1 MKQTMRHI
9 IATAIVAV
17 GMGFAVSCSDNPE
30 PAPPTP
36 TDHTQTENDNE
47 IPLLTVAPTE
57 YTGYENLRTDTM
69 PNAMMGGPINILVPV
84 FEIIQHTSDSAFVTT
99 QYDDEFFIEYEGKNY
114 AYGDI
119 LPISNRGR
127 ILHKIYLGVPG
138 PELDLDGI
146 SLGTFTSLGEEELGA
161 EAHLI
166 LHWPKKNLK
175 VFVRLYSKREDFD
188 LPAGW
193 HGRDRTEE
201 GGFSITAGMFVNGI
215 GTTCFAIHVMEDG
228 SVKLSR
234 VNKCYHTNHGV
245 FNK

>member
-1 MKQTMRHI
+1 MRHI

-57 YTGYENLRTDTM
+57 YTGYENLRT
-69 PNAMMGGPINILVPV
+69 
-84 FEIIQHTSDSAFVTT
+84 
-99 QYDDEFFIEYEGKNY
+99 
-114 AYGDI
+114 
-119 LPISNRGR
+119 
-127 ILHKIYLGVPG
+127 
-138 PELDLDGI
+138 
-146 SLGTFTSLGEEELGA
+146 FTSLGEEELGA

-201 GGFSITAGMFVNGI
+201 GGFSITAS
-215 GTTCFAIHVMEDG
+215 TA
-228 SVKLSR
+228 
-234 VNKCYHTNHGV
+234 
-245 FNK
+245 